1 MWIRS
6 QGKETLILL
15 NGFEYRQQ
23 RERHCIF
30 GISTYGDD
38 IHIASYNTKERCIE
52 VLDEI
57 HAYINGE
64 YGTKLAIKSIHES
77 QMKEEI
83 DEKLALELM
92 DKLEFVYVMPEQ

>member
-15 NGFEYRQQ
+15 NGVEYRQQ

-57 HAYINGE
+57 QEHIETRVVA
-64 YGTKLAIKSIHES
+64 
-77 QMKEEI
+77 
-83 DEKLALELM
+83 DELM
-92 DKLEFVYVMPEQ
+92 KSMIDTMTDESDKETYTERLRKLSCVYVMPEV

>member
-1 MWIRS
+1 MSLETSQIEGHSKEFYIRAS
-6 QGKETLILL
+6 SS
-15 NGFEYRQQ
+15 
-23 RERHCIF
+23 RENEL
-30 GISTYGDD
+30 GTY
-38 IHIASYNTKERCIE
+38 ATEERCIE

-92 DKLEFVYVMPEQ
+92 DKLEFVYVMPEV